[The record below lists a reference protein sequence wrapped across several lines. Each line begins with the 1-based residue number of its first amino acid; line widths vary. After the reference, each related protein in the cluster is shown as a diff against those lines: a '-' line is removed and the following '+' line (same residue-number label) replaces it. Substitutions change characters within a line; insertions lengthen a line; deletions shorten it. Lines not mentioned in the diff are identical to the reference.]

1 MRLNE
6 LAKLMRTAGDEN
18 RLKIL
23 CIIFNEDKVCVSD
36 IAKKLNE
43 LGIEPEDAGLKRIP
57 NDTKKL
63 DLESAKKIL
72 RLIDTLEDDD
82 DVQNVYHNL
91 EMTDE
96 IAAAFG

>member
-1 MRLNE
+1 M
-6 LAKLMRTAGDEN
+6 
-18 RLKIL
+18 
-23 CIIFNEDKVCVSD
+23 EDFGN
-36 IAKKLNE
+36 INKKLNE

-72 RLIDTLEDDD
+72 RFVDILEDDD
-82 DVQNVYHNL
+82 DIQNVYHNL

-96 IAAAFG
+96 IADCTRIEVRYNSLIMNRSFVAADFGLNSFVRL